1 MLYAARKYQKSASYV
16 LGALLI
22 LGIGFSTMAQFSD
35 NAYVVRT
42 VHIFPSEVSS
52 NGWQNAETL
61 NFQNLD
67 EYALLQDFNTI
78 NSATLSKSLQ
88 VVPTT
93 NDEGEEDI
101 ASGGPDPVTNES
113 QSAADEQVVAES
125 DQATTTQDDIGDEQ
139 SVIEQPVTLPATN
152 TVQTTT
158 APEPESDS
166 PTTTEEAGTQ
176 LPTVSGGSEEA

>member
-22 LGIGFSTMAQFSD
+22 LGIGFSSFAQFSD

-52 NGWQNAETL
+52 TGWQNAETL

-67 EYALLQDFNTI
+67 EYALLQDFNAI

-88 VVPTT
+88 VVPVT
-93 NDEGEEDI
+93 NDQGVATD
-101 ASGGPDPVTNES
+101 ATDSVFDES
-113 QSAADEQVVAES
+113 QSMISEQPDTES
-125 DQATTTQDDIGDEQ
+125 DQATTSDNDAVEIEPVVESPLP
-139 SVIEQPVTLPATN
+139 SVTEPATN
-152 TVQTTT
+152 TVQTTDVT
-158 APEPESDS
+158 ETETEP
-166 PTTTEEAGTQ
+166 T
-176 LPTVSGGSEEA
+176 

>member
-22 LGIGFSTMAQFSD
+22 LGVGFSSLAQFSD

-52 NGWQNAETL
+52 SGWQNAETL

-67 EYALLQDFNTI
+67 EYALLQDFNAI
-78 NSATLSKSLQ
+78 NSATLSKSLR

-93 NDEGEEDI
+93 NDEG
-101 ASGGPDPVTNES
+101 VTSVDSNPT
-113 QSAADEQVVAES
+113 ADE
-125 DQATTTQDDIGDEQ
+125 
-139 SVIEQPVTLPATN
+139 
-152 TVQTTT
+152 
-158 APEPESDS
+158 
-166 PTTTEEAGTQ
+166 
-176 LPTVSGGSEEA
+176 